1 MGRNEIVKSEDI
13 QKKISTVRCLQV
25 VLDSDL
31 AKIYGVETKVLNQA
45 VKRNKER
52 FPDGFMLQLSEEEHD
67 SLRSQIVTLKLAL
80 GFLGQMK

>member
-1 MGRNEIVKSEDI
+1 MKSEDI